1 MPIVAF
7 VQWLPEMWHNLLII
21 IYYVSVIIW
30 IFVEQMDIIIIT
42 ALNSL

>member
-7 VQWLPEMWHNLLII
+7 VQWLPEMWHNFLITI
-21 IYYVSVIIW
+21 YVSVIIW
-30 IFVEQMDIIIIT
+30 IFMEQIDIIIIT